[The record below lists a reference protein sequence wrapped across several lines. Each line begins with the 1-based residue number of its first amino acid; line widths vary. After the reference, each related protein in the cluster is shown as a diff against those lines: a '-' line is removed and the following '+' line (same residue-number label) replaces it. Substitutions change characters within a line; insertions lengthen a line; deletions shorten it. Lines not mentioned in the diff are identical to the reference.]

1 MRVNIIGKGPI
12 PGINALA
19 PVYNQDLDKN
29 QIKRI
34 LNYQEFKVYGANG
47 IGLITKR
54 SIDRIFDSIME
65 YDDIDS
71 YSIITP
77 VSEIADNC
85 IDDTIV
91 NDKKHDVQEIVDE
104 PTVQLPV
111 DELSDDDVSVNT
123 TDVIS
128 TDDGENIVATENV
141 DNGTD
146 DEDVKSVRR
155 NNYNKNRNKKK
166 SHYKN

>member
-77 VSEIADNC
+77 VSEIADDC

-104 PTVQLPV
+104 PTDQLPV
-111 DELSDDDVSVNT
+111 DENSNDVMNVNT
-123 TDVIS
+123 TD
-128 TDDGENIVATENV
+128 DGDEDIVTIEKV
-141 DNGTD
+141 DNDTI

>member
-1 MRVNIIGKGPI
+1 MKVNIIGKGPI

-19 PVYNQDLDKN
+19 PVYNQELDKN

-54 SIDRIFDSIME
+54 SIDRIFDSIVE
-65 YDDIDS
+65 SNDIDS
-71 YSIITP
+71 YSVKTP
-77 VSEIADNC
+77 VSEIVDNC
-85 IDDTIV
+85 IDDTILNNKER
-91 NDKKHDVQEIVDE
+91 NDHEITNE
-104 PTVQLPV
+104 SATQSPV
-111 DELSDDDVSVNT
+111 DEISDDDVNVNT
-123 TDVIS
+123 TD
-128 TDDGENIVATENV
+128 DGDENIVATENV
-141 DNGTD
+141 NADTGTV